1 MTKEQTFRAIIEGE
15 IRKALR
21 EVYKLDTLDMTEA
34 QRLLVDK
41 ISSSIYRIVGK
52 SMTVEEF
59 KEKFYA
65 TTDAVQ
71 KD

>member
-1 MTKEQTFRAIIEGE
+1 
-15 IRKALR
+15 
-21 EVYKLDTLDMTEA
+21 MTEA
-34 QRLLVDK
+34 QALLVDK